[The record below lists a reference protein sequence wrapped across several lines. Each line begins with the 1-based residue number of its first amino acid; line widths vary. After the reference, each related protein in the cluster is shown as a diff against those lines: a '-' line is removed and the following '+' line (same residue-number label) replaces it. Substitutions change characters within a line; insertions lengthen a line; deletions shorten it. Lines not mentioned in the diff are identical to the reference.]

1 MAQRG
6 LRVALLG
13 ATGAVGSEIRAVL
26 EERRFPVTELCAFA
40 SDESAGT
47 EIEFRG
53 ESVLVGRL
61 GEGGLRGC
69 DLVIAAAPRVLEGL
83 LDEVHEIDA
92 RVVDLSGAFELDPDV
107 PLCLPGMSSVPG
119 GPGVRWVGI
128 PRGVVAGLGAALAP
142 LAREVELL
150 RATVTTLEP
159 AVGAGRNAVS
169 ELTDHTV
176 ETLSLMSGEVP
187 ESQIFPR
194 SLAFDCL
201 PLVGEPLEEGDT
213 SEERR
218 LAHVLRRLL
227 GTPAL
232 PIEAT
237 RVRVP
242 IFAGS
247 LATVH
252 LTLSQELTV
261 DRARALWEKE
271 PALLVLAEDELPTPR
286 SALGRDEIVIGRVRR
301 GREDAPGL
309 AFALAL
315 DDLRRGAALAAVEAA
330 EALFR

>member
-26 EERRFPVTELCAFA
+26 EERRFPVAELCAFS
-40 SDESAGT
+40 SDGSAGT
-47 EIEFRG
+47 EIDFRG
-53 ESVLVGRL
+53 ESVLVGRV
-61 GEGGLRGC
+61 GKGGLRGC

-83 LDEVHEIDA
+83 LDEIREIDA
-92 RVVDLSGAFELDPDV
+92 RVVDLSGVFELDPAV
-107 PLCLPGMSSVPG
+107 PLCLPGGSAA
-119 GPGVRWVGI
+119 PGVRWVGI
-128 PRGVVAGLGAALAP
+128 PRGVVAGLAAALAP
-142 LAREVELL
+142 LAREVELM
-150 RATVTTLEP
+150 RVTVTTLEP
-159 AVGAGRNAVS
+159 AVGAGRHAVA
-169 ELTDHTV
+169 ELTDHV
-176 ETLSLMSGEVP
+176 AEMLNLMSGDVP

-201 PLVGEPLEEGDT
+201 PLVGEPLEAGDT

-227 GTPAL
+227 GTPVL
-232 PIEAT
+232 PIEVT

-242 IFAGS
+242 TFAGS

-252 LTLSQELTV
+252 LTFSHELTV
-261 DRARALWEKE
+261 DRAHALWEKE
-271 PALLVLAEDELPTPR
+271 SALLVLAEGELPTPR

-309 AFALAL
+309 AFAVAL

-330 EALFR
+330 EALCR

>member
-26 EERRFPVTELCAFA
+26 EERRFPVTELCAFS
-40 SDESAGT
+40 SDASAGT

-53 ESVLVGRL
+53 ESVLVRRL

-69 DLVIAAAPRVLEGL
+69 DLVIAAAPGVLEGL
-83 LDEVHEIDA
+83 LDEVREIDA
-92 RVVDLSGAFELDPDV
+92 RVVDLSGAFELDPAV
-107 PLCLPGMSSVPG
+107 PLWLPGLSPLPG
-119 GPGVRWVGI
+119 APGLRWIGI
-128 PRGVVAGLGAALAP
+128 PRGVVAGLAAALTP

-169 ELTDHTV
+169 ELTDHTI
-176 ETLSLMSGEVP
+176 ETLNLMSGEVP

-201 PLVGEPLEEGDT
+201 PLVGEPLEAGDT

-218 LAHVLRRLL
+218 LAHVLRQLL

-252 LTLSQELTV
+252 LTLSHELSV

-271 PALLVLAEDELPTPR
+271 STLLVLAKDELPTPR
-286 SALGRDEIVIGRVRR
+286 SALGRDEIAIGRVRC
-301 GREDAPGL
+301 GGEDAPGL

-330 EALFR
+330 EALCP